1 MASHSSLPSLLIN
14 YNISFPKIYTATIP
28 YQLQKKINQT
38 QNMHDAQFTFI
49 QILTE
54 LILLMIFI
62 QHVPGYLPT
71 Y

>member
-1 MASHSSLPSLLIN
+1 
-14 YNISFPKIYTATIP
+14 
-28 YQLQKKINQT
+28 
-38 QNMHDAQFTFI
+38 MHDAQFTFI

-71 Y
+71 YWCLMNTVNLYKIANSWLGNEYSQDINRP